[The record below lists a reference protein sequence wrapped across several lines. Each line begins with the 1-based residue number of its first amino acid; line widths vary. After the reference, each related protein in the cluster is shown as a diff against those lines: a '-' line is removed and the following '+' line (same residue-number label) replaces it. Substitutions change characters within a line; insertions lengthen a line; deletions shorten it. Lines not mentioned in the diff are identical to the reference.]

1 MKKIIYQVLPRL
13 FGNINERCVKNG
25 TIRQNG
31 CGKLA
36 NFTPLALQK
45 IKELGA
51 THIWYTGV
59 IEHATQT
66 DYSRYGIQPD
76 HPAVVKGKPR
86 W

>member
-36 NFTPLALQK
+36 NFTP
-45 IKELGA
+45 
-51 THIWYTGV
+51 
-59 IEHATQT
+59 
-66 DYSRYGIQPD
+66 
-76 HPAVVKGKPR
+76 R
-86 W
+86 WLTLHLLLCRKSKN